1 VSAVWLWAMA
11 VLRGRARVTLLL
23 AVLVGLTGGVVLA
36 AVAGARRT
44 DAALP
49 RFVARD
55 HAIDALVYP
64 PEEFQPRDPL
74 KWQLQELAALP
85 EVAGATRVM
94 SVFLTGLDQPAA
106 TDRRAVSAV
115 VPMDPGGSR
124 ILGRP
129 IVVAGRLPDERQ
141 PGEAAIDEELA
152 ARRHLGVGSIWR
164 AGAYNPS
171 QLHHEGELP
180 SGPPKGPRV
189 DLRIVGIVRRPIDLV
204 GTVDRPDKLYGEGGD
219 LYLTPAY
226 GRRYGRA
233 SLARFGFIAVTLY
246 RGQVDLSRLDQDARH
261 RLGGATRVD
270 PVDLGGI
277 TTDPAGVN
285 LPGLRRAIALE
296 SGALLVFAGL
306 AAIAGLLLVGQT
318 LGRQIFLEA
327 VEYPTLRA
335 LGMTRVQLVGAALVR
350 AAAIGGGGAMI
361 AAATAVALS
370 PLAPIG
376 LARRAEP
383 HPGVALD
390 RAVLTSGA
398 VAVVAMVVVCAVAA
412 AWSASR
418 SPITALGVL
427 EPSRARPPSRLAG
440 ALAAAGLPATAVIGA
455 RLALEPGRGRTAVP
469 VRAAIAG
476 AAAAVCALTAAAV
489 LVASLTLLI
498 GVPATRGWT
507 WDVSVGYFAN
517 PQEAQQAAT
526 TLDAN
531 PDVDGYLGML
541 TDQLLA
547 GSRPMEPGS
556 NRVDILAIERG
567 KSPVPLQVV
576 EGREPVGPDE
586 IALGSTT
593 MRELGKRIGDRLDA
607 DLEVGPTVHLRIVG
621 RVVLNA
627 GPLDPAIT
635 PGKGGVVDLEMLRR
649 VYPEVCP
656 AVYLVRLD
664 PAAHRTQAVAAL
676 RRTFPGTVVDPAQ
689 HPDIKNLSRVKYL
702 PGLLA
707 TVMAVLALS
716 TMIHTLASSI
726 RRRRRDLAILKT
738 LGLLP
743 RQISATVTWQATT
756 FATAAVL
763 AGIPLGVAAGRWTWQ
778 LVAVQLGVLYEP
790 VLPLLQ
796 VLVIAAGTL
805 VAAILVAV
813 GPAWVAGH
821 IPPATVLR
829 SE

>member
-11 VLRGRARVTLLL
+11 VLRGRARMTLLL

-55 HAIDALVYP
+55 HTIDALVYP
-64 PEEFQPRDPL
+64 PVAFESRDPL
-74 KWQLQELAALP
+74 AWQLQELATLP
-85 EVAGATRVM
+85 EVTGATRVT
-94 SVFLTGLDQPAA
+94 SVLLTGLDQPGS
-106 TDRRAVSAV
+106 TDRRAVWAA

-124 ILGRP
+124 IYGRP
-129 IVVAGRLPDERQ
+129 IVVAGRLPDERR
-141 PGEAAIDEELA
+141 PEEAAIDEELA
-152 ARRHLGVGSIWR
+152 ARRRLGVGSSWR
-164 AGAYNPS
+164 VGAYRPS
-171 QLHHEGELP
+171 QLRHEGAVP
-180 SGPPKGPRV
+180 SAPPKGPRV
-189 DLRIVGIVRRPIDLV
+189 ELRVVGIVRRPIDLV
-204 GTVDRPDKLYGEGGD
+204 GSVDRPDKLYGEGGD

-226 GRRYGRA
+226 GRRYGQA
-233 SLARFGFIAVTLY
+233 SLAQSGFIAVTLHPG
-246 RGQVDLSRLDQDARH
+246 RVDLSRLDQDAGH
-261 RLGGATRVD
+261 RLGAGTWVD

-318 LGRQIFLEA
+318 LGRQIFLESG
-327 VEYPTLRA
+327 EYPTLRA
-335 LGMTRVQLVGAALVR
+335 LGMTRGQLVGAALVR

-376 LARRAEP
+376 LARRAELD
-383 HPGVALD
+383 PGVALD
-390 RAVLTSGA
+390 RAVLTWGA
-398 VAVVAMVVVCAVAA
+398 LAVVAVVALCAVVA

-418 SPITALGVL
+418 SPITALGVV
-427 EPSRARPPSRLAG
+427 EPGQGRSPSRLAG
-440 ALAAAGLPATAVIGA
+440 ALAAAGVPATAVIGA

-469 VRAAIAG
+469 VRAAITG
-476 AAAAVCALTAAAV
+476 AAAAVGALTAAAI
-489 LVASLTLLI
+489 LVASLTWLV
-498 GVPATRGWT
+498 GVPAARGWT

-517 PQEAQQAAT
+517 PQEAQRAAT

-541 TDQLLA
+541 PSQLLV

-556 NRVDILAIERG
+556 KRVDILAIERG
-567 KSPVPLQVV
+567 KGPVPLQVV
-576 EGREPVGPDE
+576 EGREPVGPEE

-607 DLEVGPTVHLRIVG
+607 DLEAGPTVHLQIVG
-621 RVVLNA
+621 RMVLNA

-635 PGKGGVVDLEMLRR
+635 PGNGAVVDLDMFRPI
-649 VYPEVCP
+649 YPEVCP
-656 AVYLVRLD
+656 LVYLVRLD
-664 PAAHRTQAVAAL
+664 PTADRNQAVDAF
-676 RRTFPGTVVDPAQ
+676 RRTFPGTVVDQAH
-689 HPDIKNLSRVKYL
+689 HPDIENLSRVKYL

-707 TVMAVLALS
+707 TVVAVLALS
-716 TMIHTLASSI
+716 TIIHTLASSI

-743 RQISATVTWQATT
+743 RQLSATVAWQATT
-756 FATAAVL
+756 FATAAAL
-763 AGIPLGVAAGRWTWQ
+763 TGIPLGVAAGRWTWQ

-796 VLVIAAGTL
+796 ILVIAAGTF

>member
-1 VSAVWLWAMA
+1 VSAVWLWALA

-55 HAIDALVYP
+55 HTIDALVHP
-64 PEEFQPRDPL
+64 PVEFQPRDPL
-74 KWQLQELAALP
+74 AWQVQELAALP
-85 EVAGATRVM
+85 EVAGATRVT
-94 SVFLTGLDQPAA
+94 SVFLTGLDQPGS
-106 TDRRAVSAV
+106 TDQRAVSAV

-124 ILGRP
+124 IYGRP
-129 IVVAGRLPDERQ
+129 IVVAGRLPDERR
-141 PGEAAIDEELA
+141 PDEAAIDEELA
-152 ARRHLGVGSIWR
+152 ARRHLGVGSMWR
-164 AGAYNPS
+164 VGAYTPS

-180 SGPPKGPRV
+180 SGPPKGSTV
-189 DLRIVGIVRRPIDLV
+189 DLRIVGIVRRPSDLV
-204 GTVDRPDKLYGEGGD
+204 STAQRQDNLYGEGGD

-226 GRRYGRA
+226 GRRYGQA
-233 SLARFGFIAVTLY
+233 SLAHSGFIAVTLH
-246 RGQVDLSRLDQDARH
+246 RGPVDLSRLDQDAGH
-261 RLGGATRVD
+261 RLGVASRVD
-270 PVDLGGI
+270 PVALGGI
-277 TTDPAGVN
+277 TTDPAGVS

-296 SGALLVFAGL
+296 SGALLVSAGL

-318 LGRQIFLEA
+318 LGRQIFLES

-335 LGMTRVQLVGAALVR
+335 LGMTRGQLVGAALVR
-350 AAAIGGGGAMI
+350 AAAIGGAGAMI

-398 VAVVAMVVVCAVAA
+398 LAVMAVVAICAVAA

-418 SPITALGVL
+418 SPITALGVV
-427 EPSRARPPSRLAG
+427 EPSRAQSPSRLAG
-440 ALAAAGLPATAVIGA
+440 ALAAAGLPVTTVIGA

-476 AAAAVCALTAAAV
+476 AAAAVCALTTAGI
-489 LVASLTLLI
+489 LVASLTQLVA
-498 GVPATRGWT
+498 VPAARGWT

-517 PQEAQQAAT
+517 PQEAERAAS
-526 TLDAN
+526 TLDAT

-541 TDQLLA
+541 PGQLLV
-547 GSRPMEPGS
+547 GSRPMEPDS
-556 NRVDILAIERG
+556 KRVDILAIERG
-567 KSPVPLQVV
+567 KGPVPLQVV

-586 IALGSTT
+586 IALGTTT

-607 DLEVGPTVHLRIVG
+607 DLEAGPTVHLRIVG
-621 RVVLNA
+621 RMVLNA

-635 PGKGGVVDLEMLRR
+635 PGKGAVVDFEVLRR
-649 VYPEVCP
+649 TYPEVCP
-656 AVYLVRLD
+656 LVYLVRLD
-664 PAAHRTQAVAAL
+664 PTADRDQAVAAL
-676 RRTFPGTVVDPAQ
+676 RRHFPGTVVDPVQ
-689 HPDIKNLSRVKYL
+689 HPDINNLARVKHL

-707 TVMAVLALS
+707 TLMALLALS
-716 TMIHTLASSI
+716 TIIHTLASSV
-726 RRRRRDLAILKT
+726 RRRRRDLAVLKT

-743 RQISATVTWQATT
+743 RQISATVAWQGTT

-763 AGIPLGVAAGRWTWQ
+763 TGIPLGVAAGRWTWQ
-778 LVAVQLGVLYEP
+778 LVAMQLGVLYEP

-805 VAAILVAV
+805 VVATLVAV
-813 GPAWVAGH
+813 GPAWVAAH